1 MGMRRRDFLSALG
14 GAAVL
19 APFDLHAQQ
28 AGKTYRVGVFVT
40 VNNPAMESAY
50 RAFIDEMR
58 AQGFI
63 EGQNLV
69 LIQRPT
75 NQPSATL
82 AANVADAVRSG
93 VDVIVTSTQP
103 ALQAAAG
110 TGIPVVISA
119 NNYDPIAHGYVKS
132 LAQPGGNVTGVFL
145 RQTELAEKQVELLTQ
160 AFPDR
165 KRTAM
170 LWDAISGDQF
180 SAAERRAKSLGLDV
194 ISMKFEAPPYDF
206 AAAFSKAVQGGAQQ
220 ALCLSSPFLGRFAQD
235 IVDQTARHRLPTMF
249 IFRPYTELGGL
260 MSYGVDPQAIFGQ
273 IAGYVAKILRG
284 AKPAD
289 LPVEQPTK
297 FELVVNLKT
306 AKAIG
311 VELPTAILLRADQ
324 VIE

>member
-1 MGMRRRDFLSALG
+1 MRRREFLSALG
-14 GAAVL
+14 SAAVL
-19 APFDLHAQQ
+19 TPFNLHAQQ
-28 AGKTYRVGVFVT
+28 AGKIYRVAVFAT
-40 VNNPAMESAY
+40 VDNPAMTSAY

-58 AQGFI
+58 AQGFV
-63 EGQNLV
+63 EGQNLT
-69 LIQRPT
+69 LIQQPT
-75 NQPSATL
+75 NRPSATL
-82 AANVADAVRSG
+82 AANVADAMRSG

-110 TGIPVVISA
+110 TGVPVVISA

-160 AFPDR
+160 AFPAR
-165 KRTAM
+165 KQTAM
-170 LWDAISGDQF
+170 LWDTISGDQF
-180 SAAERRAKSLGLDV
+180 VAAERRAKSLGLDV
-194 ISMKFEAPPYDF
+194 IPMKFEAPPYDF

-220 ALCLSSPFLGRFAQD
+220 ALCLSSPFLGRYAQD
-235 IVDQTARHRLPTMF
+235 IVDQAARHRLPTMF
-249 IFRPYTELGGL
+249 IFRAYTELGGL
-260 MSYGVDPQAIFGQ
+260 MSYGVDPRATYSQL
-273 IAGYVAKILRG
+273 AGYVTKILRG

-289 LPVEQPTK
+289 LPVEQPNK

>member
-19 APFDLHAQQ
+19 APCNLHAQQ
-28 AGKTYRVGVFVT
+28 AGRTYRVGVFVS
-40 VNNPAMESAY
+40 VNNPAMNTAY

-58 AQGFI
+58 ALGFV

-75 NQPSATL
+75 DQPSAEL
-82 AANVADAVRSG
+82 AANVADAVRSR
-93 VDVIVTSTQP
+93 VDAIVTTTQP

-110 TGIPVVISA
+110 TDLPVIISA

-132 LAQPGGNVTGVFL
+132 LAHPGGNVTGVFM

-160 AFPDR
+160 AFPER
-165 KRTAM
+165 RRVAI
-170 LWDAISGDQF
+170 LWDSISVDQF
-180 SAAERRAKSLGLDV
+180 TAAERRAKAMGLDV
-194 ISMKFEAPPYDF
+194 ISMKFGTPPYDF
-206 AAAFSKAVQGGAQQ
+206 AAAFYKGVQDGAQQ

-235 IVDQTARHRLPTMF
+235 IVDQATRHRLPTMF
-249 IFRPYTELGGL
+249 IFRAYAELGGL
-260 MSYGVDPQAIFGQ
+260 MSYGADPAAIFRQ
-273 IAGYVAKILRG
+273 IAGHVAKVLRG

-289 LPVEQPTK
+289 LPVEQPNK
-297 FELVVNLKT
+297 FELVVNLKA

-311 VELPTAILLRADQ
+311 IELPTAILLRADQ